1 MIHGFLDITPLMT
14 TPFMQAIS
22 RSIKCVSLV
31 RSPSLSRYTLW
42 SFFWALRFWNLFCAD
57 SCHYLCLCPIGL
69 CLVCLDCL
77 VRCHHLWSMLPCSC
91 VLLYHLGSLP
101 LLLPFH
107 MLLLLLVVVGWPSP
121 LPIIVS
127 PQLPLGAF
135 FPVYAHLFVN
145 FQLWPI
151 VILVKVVQVLSIEL
165 SVLQALPSPSRCLVW
180 LFFRQDLSA
189 LSRRLHL
196 PQVTRVSPST
206 LNSQDCALDVTRH
219 RHSPK
224 HADTL
229 THKNCR
235 CGQGDL
241 GTIRAQIL
249 C

>member
-107 MLLLLLVVVGWPSP
+107 MLLLLLVVVDWPSP

-127 PQLPLGAF
+127 PQLPLGTF
-135 FPVYAHLFVN
+135 FFLCMHTG
-145 FQLWPI
+145 
-151 VILVKVVQVLSIEL
+151 S
-165 SVLQALPSPSRCLVW
+165 
-180 LFFRQDLSA
+180 
-189 LSRRLHL
+189 
-196 PQVTRVSPST
+196 ST
-206 LNSQDCALDVTRH
+206 S
-219 RHSPK
+219 S
-224 HADTL
+224 
-229 THKNCR
+229 
-235 CGQGDL
+235 CGPL
-241 GTIRAQIL
+241 
-249 C
+249 